1 MRKSRLVPVA
11 AAVALLVAATSPAQA
26 QTEPEVTGVGT
37 TTGALSLLGLD
48 AGDLFTLDLL
58 TDAGAANLDEAAGPR
73 NAVAQISALVLRSG
87 LADLSRELPLLK
99 AESTGAVDNKSQA
112 ITPIDNPVLSGTLAP
127 LDLSALV
134 DEGGAVSTLSAGLGQ
149 LQVLDGILG
158 LDGAAIDLGNS
169 ALLGDAGATRGVD
182 VDALTVLDLEALLA
196 ALGVPLTALPLDALL
211 GLVDGLGLLSQ
222 LEPLL
227 APLGLNAADLD
238 LGSVLD
244 AVDGILD
251 QADALL
257 GQVDSLTAQIGSL
270 ESVAGTLTGGT
281 TQVCNAVLQPIL
293 GLLPGAG
300 TLTQVCT
307 DVPSALTTVT
317 SQITTLQGTL
327 ATVRAGLAP
336 ILEPLRALLS
346 GPDNVLDL
354 LSGQAL
360 LSLDGLD
367 VNVVTKATDDV
378 ATSVAEVTGTLGNLQ
393 VGELPVIG
401 ALDLAAP
408 TAQLNGLLATAQTQ
422 ISGVLDRVLG
432 GLVPGVDLSDLI
444 QLQTMQETS
453 SVEATEAGGVL
464 SKAAFTGLDLQVLPL
479 LGDVTDL
486 LAGLG
491 GLESVG
497 DLLGGLGLP
506 IPTSGAADVL
516 ALNTLLAPVTEGL
529 PLLGGLAALGDGL
542 GLQVATLSQQSTFTP
557 FAASAPSAPG
567 APGAPAAPVAPAAPT
582 LPRTG
587 SDDGLMLA
595 LAAAAV
601 LAALGGRQLLRR
613 ADATDG

>member
-11 AAVALLVAATSPAQA
+11 AAAALLVATTSPVQA

-48 AGDLFTLDLL
+48 AGDLLTLDLL
-58 TDAGAANLDEAAGPR
+58 TDAGSANIDEAAGPR
-73 NAVAQISALVLRSG
+73 SAVAQISALVLESQLAG
-87 LADLSRELPLLK
+87 LSQELPLLK
-99 AESTGAVDNKSQA
+99 AESTGAADNKSQA
-112 ITPIDNPVLSGTLAP
+112 VTPIDNPVLSGALAP

-169 ALLGDAGATRGVD
+169 ALLGDSGATRGVD

-196 ALGVPLTALPLDALL
+196 ALGIPLTSLPLDALL
-211 GLVDGLGLLSQ
+211 GLIDGLGLLPQ
-222 LEPLL
+222 LQPLL
-227 APLGLNAADLD
+227 APLGITPANLSLE
-238 LGSVLD
+238 SVLD
-244 AVDGILD
+244 AVDGVLD

-257 GQVDSLTAQIGSL
+257 AQADTLTAQIGSL
-270 ESVAGTLTGGT
+270 QAAAGTLTGGT
-281 TQVCNAVLQPIL
+281 TQVCNTVLQPVL

-300 TLTQVCT
+300 TVTQVCT

-327 ATVRAGLAP
+327 ASVRAALAP

-346 GPDNVLDL
+346 GPNDVLDL

-378 ATSVAEVTGTLGNLQ
+378 ATSVADVTGTLGNLR

-401 ALDLAAP
+401 ALDLTAP
-408 TAQLNGLLATAQTQ
+408 TAQLNGLLTTAQTQ
-422 ISGVLDRVLG
+422 IGGILDGVLG
-432 GLVPGVDLSDLI
+432 GLVPGVDLSDLV

-464 SKAAFTGLDLQVLPL
+464 SKASFTGLDVQVLPL
-479 LGDVTDL
+479 LGDVTQL

-491 GLESVG
+491 GLDSVG
-497 DLLGGLGLP
+497 DVLGGLGLP

-516 ALNTLLAPVTEGL
+516 ALNTLIAPVTDGL

-557 FAASAPSAPG
+557 FAASAPVAPG
-567 APGAPAAPVAPAAPT
+567 APGAPAAPAGPT

-587 SDDGLMLA
+587 SDDGLLLA

-601 LAALGGRQLLRR
+601 LAALGGRQLVRR
-613 ADATDG
+613 SSADA